1 MIPTAA
7 PDISAVI
14 RSWYRMIFLSLAVL
28 GGLFI
33 ASRYHYL
40 LFHSLAE
47 GFSIVIACAMFL
59 IAWNAREMLENDYLL
74 FVGIAYL
81 FVGGV
86 DFLHT
91 LAYQGMGVFPGHG
104 ANPAT
109 QLWMGARFIQ
119 SVSLLIAPL
128 FLHRRLKTCAT
139 LIAYAV
145 VTVFFLLAVFHW
157 NIFPDCFVE
166 PEGLTPFKKNSEYVI
181 SVLFLM
187 AGGLLFFKGRAL
199 DKDVFQLLTASILV
213 SIVAELSFTL
223 YADVYG
229 LSNLIGHILKIVS
242 FYLIYRAV
250 IVTGFTK
257 PHAVLFRDLQ
267 KNEAFL
273 NKVVMS
279 SLSGLYIY
287 DIQANMNS
295 FINPQYTKLTGYT
308 LDDIHA
314 MGAKMFFEL
323 FHPQDRAN
331 IAEHFDRMKQAAD
344 GETHEIEYRF
354 KTAAGRWRWCI
365 SRDTIFKREK
375 DGSAHQ
381 FLGSFLDITER
392 KQAELVL
399 QQERATL
406 EEHVREGTAVLA
418 WRDRESKEFA
428 YVASHDLQEPLRKI
442 QTFGQMLE
450 QEASETLTA
459 KARDYLQ
466 RMTRA
471 ASRMHSLVQNLLAY
485 SRLSSEVQ
493 PYVAT
498 DLKDMA
504 QEAMSN
510 LELKIQE
517 THASITIGPLP
528 IIEADPI
535 QMVQL
540 FQNLISN
547 TLRFHQPDHEPSLH
561 IYSVSG
567 RVIDGNSSGYCEI
580 RFEDNGIGF
589 DERYLEDIFRPFERL
604 HARHEYD
611 GTGMG
616 LSICRRIVE
625 RHGGT
630 ITARS
635 APGQGATFM
644 VRLPL
649 VQKDGGPATS

>member
-1 MIPTAA
+1 
-7 PDISAVI
+7 
-14 RSWYRMIFLSLAVL
+14 LSLAVL

-47 GFSIVIACAMFL
+47 GFSIVIACAIFI
-59 IAWNAREMLENDYLL
+59 IAWNARAMLENDYLL

-91 LAYQGMGVFPGHG
+91 LAYQGMGVFPGHD
-104 ANPAT
+104 ANLAT
-109 QLWMGARFIQ
+109 QLWIGARFIE
-119 SVSLLIAPL
+119 SLSLLIAFL
-128 FLHRRLKTCAT
+128 FLHRPLRTGAT
-139 LIAYAV
+139 FIAFAV
-145 VTVFFLLAVFHW
+145 VMFFFLMAVFHW
-157 NIFPDCFVE
+157 NVFPDCFVE
-166 PEGLTPFKKNSEYVI
+166 QEGLTAFKKSSEYVI
-181 SVLFLM
+181 SVIFLI
-187 AGGLLFFKGRAL
+187 AGGLLFFMGRAF
-199 DKDVFQLLTASILV
+199 DRDVFQLLIASILV
-213 SIVAELSFTL
+213 SISSELSFTL
-223 YADVYG
+223 YNDVYG
-229 LSNLIGHILKIVS
+229 LFNLIGHFLKIVS
-242 FYLIYRAV
+242 FYLIYRAI

-273 NKVVMS
+273 SKVVMS

-287 DIQANMNS
+287 DIKTNMNV
-295 FINPQYTKLTGYT
+295 FINPQYTNLTGHT
-308 LDDIHA
+308 LADLHA
-314 MGAKMFFEL
+314 MGAEKFFEL
-323 FHPQDRAN
+323 FHPQDRAR
-331 IAEHFDRMKQAAD
+331 IAEHVDRMRKAAD

-354 KTAAGRWRWCI
+354 KTTAGRWRWCI
-365 SRDTIFKREK
+365 SRDTIFKRAN

-392 KQAELVL
+392 KQAELDL
-399 QQERATL
+399 EQARDQL
-406 EEHVREGTAVLA
+406 EERVRERTAVLN
-418 WRDRESKEFA
+418 WRNRELREFA

-450 QEASETLTA
+450 QEASEKLTA
-459 KARDYLQ
+459 KSRDYLQ
-466 RMTRA
+466 RMNKS
-471 ASRMHSLVQNLLAY
+471 ASHMQSLVQNLLAY

-498 DLKDMA
+498 DLKDIV

-517 THASITIGPLP
+517 THASITIGALP

-535 QMVQL
+535 QMIQL

-547 TLRFHQPDHEPSLH
+547 ALRFHQDNHEPSLH
-561 IYSVSG
+561 IYSISG
-567 RVIDGNSSGYCEI
+567 GVIDSDSSGYCEI
-580 RFEDNGIGF
+580 RFEDSGIGF
-589 DERYLEDIFRPFERL
+589 DERYLEDIFKPFERL
-604 HARHEYD
+604 HARRAYE

-625 RHGGT
+625 RHGGS

-635 APGQGATFM
+635 APGKGATFI
-644 VRLPL
+644 VRLPF
-649 VQKDGGPATS
+649 VQKDGGPAAP